1 MAAIKVMKS
10 MKVAQ
15 VKTVK
20 ARGKFSKRVA
30 DSKRRSKDAEA
41 ATQRSIRA
49 TKKSELASAQEQKA
63 KVAERKATV
72 SAMKLVDLDK
82 LHKSYELGT
91 KPVREV
97 VSKAKEEL
105 NTLQMSDLKKRCTKK
120 DLKVGGSK
128 GEIVQ
133 RLLDHAS
140 EGLKATMV
148 QAVLDFEA
156 ARRKEELAKEAKAR
170 VEAAAREAKV
180 RVVVSQLKKEV
191 ASKSNDELKQLLTG
205 YGLKVGG
212 SKDERIARIV
222 ERQRADGKV
231 ETVLAGMARED
242 KKKELLAMDTAALM
256 SICEKTKEVLDDRL
270 VREIIVDRLV
280 AAGV

>member
-1 MAAIKVMKS
+1 MKS

-15 VKTVK
+15 VKTVQ
-20 ARGKFSKRVA
+20 ARGKFAGRVA
-30 DSKRRSKDAEA
+30 DSKRKSKDAEA

-49 TKKSELASAQEQKA
+49 TKKSNLASAQEQKA
-63 KVAERKATV
+63 KVAERKANV
-72 SAMKLVDLDK
+72 SAMKLADLDK
-82 LHKSYELGT
+82 LHKSCELGT

-97 VSKAKEEL
+97 LSKTKEEL
-105 NTLQMSDLKKRCTKK
+105 NGLQLPDLKKRCTKK

-128 GEIVQ
+128 GQLVQ

-140 EGLKATMV
+140 ECLKATMV
-148 QAVLDFEA
+148 QAVFDFEA
-156 ARRKEELAKEAKAR
+156 ARRKDELAKEAKAR
-170 VEAAAREAKV
+170 EEALAREAKV

-222 ERQRADGKV
+222 ERQRVDGKV
-231 ETVLAGMARED
+231 ETVLASMARED

-256 SICEKTKEVLDDRL
+256 AICEKTKEVLDDRL